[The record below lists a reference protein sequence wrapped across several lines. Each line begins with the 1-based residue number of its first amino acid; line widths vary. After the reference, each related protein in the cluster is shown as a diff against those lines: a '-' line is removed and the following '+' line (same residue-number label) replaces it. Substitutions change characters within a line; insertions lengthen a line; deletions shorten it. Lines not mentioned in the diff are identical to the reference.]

1 MTLNGL
7 PAGEV
12 RLSQMTEYED
22 ALFVPTTK
30 GALYC
35 SVNGQDW
42 TLVEQ
47 NYSVKTLL
55 GAIEA
60 VNDGSLKQPS
70 FLSAI
75 VDNNGVLSFA
85 SLNNLKEWQLGEAVY
100 DNFPVTGFGSLA
112 SYSTSSKQNNL
123 TVVAGKDKNGKLLNS
138 AWSTMNG
145 YQWVILIRE
154 KA

>member
-12 RLSQMTEYED
+12 RLSQMTEYDD

-42 TLVEQ
+42 TLVDQ
-47 NYSVKTLL
+47 TPSVNALL
-55 GAIEA
+55 GAINNEI
-60 VNDGSLKQPS
+60 GLGQTS

-75 VDNNGVLSFA
+75 VEENGTRSFA
-85 SLNNLKEWQLGEAVY
+85 FMDKDMKWTTGDVVPDE
-100 DNFPVTGFGSLA
+100 FPVSGFGSLA
-112 SYSTSSKQNNL
+112 SYSSSSK
-123 TVVAGKDKNGKLLNS
+123 
-138 AWSTMNG
+138 
-145 YQWVILIRE
+145 
-154 KA
+154 